1 MPTVLVATSTF
12 PRWSEDTVPARFVFD
27 LSLQLKR
34 HFHVIVLAPHAPG
47 AAFRETMDGLEIYRF
62 PYFWPHR
69 LQSLCNG
76 GGIMPAFRSG
86 MFPKIQAPFLFLME
100 WYHLI
105 KILKTQS
112 IDLINSHWMIP
123 QGFSV
128 ALAKLFFPRIP
139 HLLTIHSTDA
149 HILRRAPGGRSL
161 SRFIAKSA
169 DGIISVSHF
178 VHDMVENIT
187 QMDIDGHI
195 LPMGVDSEVFVPK
208 IHKATLR
215 QKNGITSRFVVLY
228 VGKLIEV
235 KGVQILIESMAAVR
249 QTHDVC
255 LLIAGAGD
263 LRSELEQKAHELKLT
278 GQIRFLGPVAHDCL
292 IDLYSLCDVVVVPSI
307 VTARQETEGMPVV
320 ILEALSAGCPVVASD
335 VGGIKDVIKDGVN
348 GYLVPPGDPRIL
360 AEYITRILHPEVAQ
374 EIRMHTMESGRKY
387 DWRRIGD
394 AYYRI
399 IEKIC
404 INTPSHNES

>member
-12 PRWSEDTVPARFVFD
+12 PRWSGDAVPARFVFD

-34 HFHVIVLAPHAPG
+34 HFNVIVLAPHAPG
-47 AAFRETMDGLEIYRF
+47 AAFRETIEGLEIYRF
-62 PYFWPHR
+62 PYFWPYG
-69 LQSLCNG
+69 LQALCNG
-76 GGIMPAFRSG
+76 GGIMPALRSG
-86 MFPKIQAPFLFLME
+86 MFQKIQAPFLFIMQ

-105 KILKTQS
+105 KILKTHS

-178 VHDMVENIT
+178 VHNMVENIT
-187 QMDIDGHI
+187 EMEIDRHI
-195 LPMGVDSEVFVPK
+195 LPMGVYSQVFAPK
-208 IHKATLR
+208 IHRATLQR
-215 QKNGITSRFVVLY
+215 KNGIKSRFVVLY

-235 KGVQILIESMAAVR
+235 KGVKILIESMASLR
-249 QTHDVC
+249 QTHDAC
-255 LLIAGAGD
+255 LLIAGAGA
-263 LRSELEQKAHELKLT
+263 LRTELEQKAREFRLADHV
-278 GQIRFLGPVAHDCL
+278 RFLGPVAHDKL
-292 IDLYSLCDVVVVPSI
+292 VDLYTLCDVVVVPSI

-335 VGGIKDVIKDGVN
+335 VGGIKDVIKDNVN
-348 GYLVPPGDPRIL
+348 GYLVPPGKPRIL
-360 AEYITRILHPEVAQ
+360 AEHITRILHPEVAQ
-374 EIRMHTMESGRKY
+374 KIRMQTMESVRNY
-387 DWRRIGD
+387 DWHRVGD
-394 AYYRI
+394 EYYRI
-399 IEKIC
+399 VQELC
-404 INTPSHNES
+404 IKTSVS